1 MSCWASEH
9 IEMFIFMLCFYAF
22 ISRRHDL
29 MDSMHAGKETYFV
42 LCHYI
47 IEIKLLIDNQTSVA
61 YQKHDF

>member
-29 MDSMHAGKETYFV
+29 MDSMHAGKENMY
-42 LCHYI
+42 YAI
-47 IEIKLLIDNQTSVA
+47 ISLKLNFWRYSE
-61 YQKHDF
+61 HR